1 MNAILI
7 ALAVVSGGAES
18 QIPPEMK
25 VLERMVG
32 TWKSTSV
39 SRVAKWTPEET
50 RSTQTYKT
58 ELVLDGRFLHSK
70 GFDEQGKLVNL
81 QMFTYD
87 PKKKT
92 YRWWLFDSKGNA
104 GESTG
109 TWDEAN
115 QTLTLTNKAEGGIIG
130 VMKIHFL
137 DENTSEVKITWK
149 EADGTIGFQMEG
161 RSTRQK

>member
-7 ALAVVSGGAES
+7 SLAVVSGGAES

-58 ELVLDGRFLHSK
+58 ELVLDGWFLSVSRLPI
-70 GFDEQGKLVNL
+70 Q
-81 QMFTYD
+81 
-87 PKKKT
+87 
-92 YRWWLFDSKGNA
+92 WLLARTAS
-104 GESTG
+104 SRP
-109 TWDEAN
+109 
-115 QTLTLTNKAEGGIIG
+115 Q
-130 VMKIHFL
+130 
-137 DENTSEVKITWK
+137 
-149 EADGTIGFQMEG
+149 
-161 RSTRQK
+161 